1 MIKNKIDTFDLI
13 KFNIFRPYKTP
24 LKLKEEI

>member
-13 KFNIFRPYKTP
+13 KFNIFRPHKTP
-24 LKLKEEI
+24 LKLEEI